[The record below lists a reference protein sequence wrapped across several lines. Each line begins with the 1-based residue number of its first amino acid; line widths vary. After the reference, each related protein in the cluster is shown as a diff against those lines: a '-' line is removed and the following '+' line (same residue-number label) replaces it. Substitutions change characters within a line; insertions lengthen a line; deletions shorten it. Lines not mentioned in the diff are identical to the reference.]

1 MTMKKYTFY
10 LVVILF
16 FCSCKKMDNWLDV
29 KSKNSDVIL
38 SSVADYQSLLD
49 NTAVMNTT
57 PGINIVA
64 SDNIQLIE
72 NTALTAGLPAE
83 RNAYIWKEDIYEGA
97 IGVGTGDWT
106 VPYRAIAYANI
117 ALEGMDKLTQTSAE
131 SDNVR
136 GSALFYRGFHYYQ
149 LLQLYAPPYKE
160 GANQPCV
167 LPLRDVSDVGVP
179 GKLSTVEDCYNK
191 VIVDLNTAL
200 ELLPLVPASMTRPSR
215 LAALAML
222 AKVYLVMEKYDKA
235 GEYVDRYLENQSELL
250 DFSTLNTAATLPFP
264 ALDVG
269 NKEVTFYAG
278 PISYSLLS
286 FGNLRVNES
295 VYSSYQDN
303 DLRKTAFFRTNAD
316 GTKSFKG
323 RYTGTVGLFSG
334 LATNEM
340 VLMKAE
346 CLARTGK
353 WEEGAGL
360 LNTLCQKRYKNYA
373 EPVDGSPENTLQR
386 ILQERNKELVFTG
399 TCRWEDLR
407 RLNKDPRFAK
417 TLTRTLAGKAYALS
431 SNDPRYTFPV
441 IPQEWTTL
449 TK

>member
-1 MTMKKYTFY
+1 MKKYSLY
-10 LVVILF
+10 LTVILF
-16 FCSCKKMDNWLDV
+16 CTSCKKMDNWLDV

-38 SSVADYQSLLD
+38 NSVADYQSLLD

-57 PGINIVA
+57 PGIDIVA

-72 NTALTAGLPAE
+72 NTAMTAGLPAE
-83 RNAYIWKEDIYEGA
+83 RNAYIWKKDIYEGA

-117 ALEGMDKLTQTSAE
+117 ALEGMDKLTQTSAGR
-131 SDNVR
+131 DNVR

-160 GANQPCV
+160 GANEPCV
-167 LPLRDVSDVGVP
+167 LPLRDVSDVGVS
-179 GKLSTVEDCYNK
+179 GKLSTVEDCYNQ
-191 VIVDLNTAL
+191 VITDLNAAL
-200 ELLPLVPASMTRPSR
+200 ALLPLVPASKTRPSQ

-222 AKVYLVMEKYDKA
+222 AKLYLLMERYDEA
-235 GEYVDRYLENQSELL
+235 MEYADKYLENKSELL
-250 DFSTLNTAATLPFP
+250 DFSTLNAAATLPFP
-264 ALDVG
+264 TLDVG
-269 NKEVTFYAG
+269 NKEVIFYAG

-295 VYSSYQDN
+295 LYSSYQAN

-340 VLMKAE
+340 LLIKAE

-353 WEEGAGL
+353 WQEGAGL
-360 LNTLCQKRYKNYA
+360 LNTLCGKRYKNYS
-373 EPVDGSPENTLQR
+373 PVVDETDGAALQR
-386 ILQERNKELVFTG
+386 ILDERNKELVFTG

-407 RLNKDPRFAK
+407 RLNNDPRFAK
-417 TLTRTLAGKAYALS
+417 TLTRKLAGNIYTLLP
-431 SNDPRYTFPV
+431 NDPRYTFPV
-441 IPQEWTTL
+441 IPQEL
-449 TK
+449 ITKAK

>member
-1 MTMKKYTFY
+1 MKKYSFY
-10 LVVILF
+10 LAVILF
-16 FCSCKKMDNWLDV
+16 CCSCKKMDNWLDV

-38 SSVADYQSLLD
+38 NSVADYQSLLD

-57 PGINIVA
+57 PGIDIVA
-64 SDNIQLIE
+64 SDNIQLLE
-72 NTALTAGLPAE
+72 NTALTAGLTAE

-131 SDNVR
+131 RDNVR

-149 LLQLYAPPYKE
+149 LLQLYASPYRE
-160 GANQPCV
+160 GANEPCV
-167 LPLRDVSDVGVP
+167 LPLRDVSDVGVS
-179 GKLSTVEDCYNK
+179 GKLSTVEECYNQ
-191 VIVDLNTAL
+191 VITDLNAAL
-200 ELLPLVPASMTRPSR
+200 ALLPLVPASKTRPSQ
-215 LAALAML
+215 LAVLAML
-222 AKVYLVMEKYDKA
+222 AKVYLLMEKYEQAKD
-235 GEYVDRYLENQSELL
+235 YVERYLENQSELL

-264 ALDVG
+264 TLDVG
-269 NKEVTFYAG
+269 NKEVIFYAG

-295 VYSSYQDN
+295 LYSSYQTN
-303 DLRKTAFFRTNAD
+303 DLRKAAFFRLNAD

-340 VLMKAE
+340 LLIKAE

-353 WEEGAGL
+353 WQEGGDL
-360 LNTLCQKRYKNYA
+360 LNTLCGKRYKNYS
-373 EPVDGSPENTLQR
+373 PVVDETDEAALQR
-386 ILQERNKELVFTG
+386 ILEERNKELVFTG

-407 RLNKDPRFAK
+407 RLNKNPRFAK
-417 TLTRTLAGKAYALS
+417 TLTRKLAGSIYTLPP
-431 SNDPRYTFPV
+431 NDPRYTFPV
-441 IPQEWTTL
+441 IPQEL
-449 TK
+449 ITKAK

>member
-1 MTMKKYTFY
+1 MKKYTFY
-10 LVVILF
+10 LIVILF
-16 FCSCKKMDNWLDV
+16 CCSCKKMDNWLDV

-38 SSVADYQSLLD
+38 NSVADYQSLLD

-57 PGINIVA
+57 PGLNIIAADHIN
-64 SDNIQLIE
+64 LLE
-72 NTALTAGLPAE
+72 NTALTAGLAAE

-117 ALEGMDKLTQTSAE
+117 ALEGTDKLPQTGAE

-149 LLQLYAPPYKE
+149 LLQLYAQPYKE

-167 LPLRDVSDVGVP
+167 LPLRDASDVGVS
-179 GKLSTVEDCYNK
+179 GKLSTVEDCYNQ
-191 VIVDLNTAL
+191 VITDLNAAL
-200 ELLPLVPASMTRPSR
+200 ALLPLVPVSKTRPSR
-215 LAALAML
+215 LAVLAML
-222 AKVYLVMEKYDKA
+222 AKVYLLMEKYEQAKD
-235 GEYVDRYLENQSELL
+235 YVERYLENQNELL

-264 ALDVG
+264 TLDVG
-269 NKEVTFYAG
+269 NKEVIFYAG

-295 VYSSYQDN
+295 LYSSYQAN
-303 DLRKTAFFRTNAD
+303 DLRKVAFFRTNAD

-340 VLMKAE
+340 LLIKAE

-353 WEEGAGL
+353 WQEGADL
-360 LNTLCQKRYKNYA
+360 LNTLCRNRYKNYA
-373 EPVDGSPENTLQR
+373 APVDGSPENTLQR
-386 ILQERNKELVFTG
+386 ILEERNKELVFTG

-407 RLNKDPRFAK
+407 RLNNDFRFAK
-417 TLTRTLAGKAYALS
+417 TLTRILGSKEYALPP
-431 SNDPRYTFPV
+431 NDPRYTFPV
-441 IPQEWTTL
+441 IPQEL
-449 TK
+449 MNDN

>member
-1 MTMKKYTFY
+1 MKKYSFY
-10 LVVILF
+10 LAVILF
-16 FCSCKKMDNWLDV
+16 CCSCKKMDNWLDV

-38 SSVADYQSLLD
+38 NSVADYQSLLD

-57 PGINIVA
+57 PGIDIVA
-64 SDNIQLIE
+64 SDNIQLLE

-131 SDNVR
+131 RDNVR

-149 LLQLYAPPYKE
+149 LLQLYAPPYKD
-160 GANQPCV
+160 GANEPCV
-167 LPLRDVSDVGVP
+167 LPLRDVSDVGVS
-179 GKLSTVEDCYNK
+179 GTLSTVEDCYNQ
-191 VIVDLNTAL
+191 VITDLNAAL
-200 ELLPLVPASMTRPSR
+200 ALLPLVPANKTRPSR
-215 LAALAML
+215 LAVLAML
-222 AKVYLVMEKYDKA
+222 AKVYLLMEKYEQAKD
-235 GEYVDRYLENQSELL
+235 YVERYLENQSELL

-264 ALDVG
+264 TLDIG
-269 NKEVTFYAG
+269 NKEVIFYAG

-295 VYSSYQDN
+295 LYSSYQAN
-303 DLRKTAFFRTNAD
+303 DLRKAAFFRLNAD

-334 LATNEM
+334 LATNEI
-340 VLMKAE
+340 LLIKAE

-353 WEEGAGL
+353 WKEGADL
-360 LNTLCQKRYKNYA
+360 LNTLCGKRYKNYS
-373 EPVDGSPENTLQR
+373 PVVDETDEAALQR
-386 ILQERNKELVFTG
+386 ILEERNKELVFTG

-417 TLTRTLAGKAYALS
+417 SLTRKLAGSVYTLPP
-431 SNDPRYTFPV
+431 NDPRYTFPV
-441 IPQEWTTL
+441 IPQEL
-449 TK
+449 ITKAK

>member
-1 MTMKKYTFY
+1 MKKYSFY
-10 LVVILF
+10 LTVILF
-16 FCSCKKMDNWLDV
+16 CTSCKKMDNWLDV

-38 SSVADYQSLLD
+38 NSVADYQSLLD

-57 PGINIVA
+57 PGIDIVA

-131 SDNVR
+131 RDNVR

-160 GANQPCV
+160 GANEPCV
-167 LPLRDVSDVGVP
+167 LPLRDVSDVGVS
-179 GKLSTVEDCYNK
+179 GKLSTVEYCYNQ
-191 VIVDLNTAL
+191 VITDLNAAL
-200 ELLPLVPASMTRPSR
+200 ALLPLVPASKTRPSQ
-215 LAALAML
+215 LAVLAML
-222 AKVYLVMEKYDKA
+222 AKVYLLMERYDQA
-235 GEYVDRYLENQSELL
+235 MEYADKYLENKSELL
-250 DFSTLNTAATLPFP
+250 DFSTLNAAATLPFP
-264 ALDVG
+264 TLDVG
-269 NKEVTFYAG
+269 NKEVIFYAG

-295 VYSSYQDN
+295 LYSSYQAN
-303 DLRKTAFFRTNAD
+303 DLRKTAFFRTNTD

-323 RYTGTVGLFSG
+323 RYTGNVGLFSG

-340 VLMKAE
+340 LLIKAE

-353 WEEGAGL
+353 WQKGAGL
-360 LNTLCQKRYKNYA
+360 LNTLCGKRYKNYS
-373 EPVDGSPENTLQR
+373 PVIDETDGAALQR
-386 ILQERNKELVFTG
+386 ILEERNKELVFTG

-407 RLNKDPRFAK
+407 RLNNDPRFAK
-417 TLTRTLAGKAYALS
+417 TLTRKLAGKVYTLLP
-431 SNDPRYTFPV
+431 NDPRYTFPV
-441 IPQEWTTL
+441 IPQEL
-449 TK
+449 ITKAK